1 VRCERHKGKDLSP
14 FIKLPVAMPQAQQP
28 ANVIRV
34 DLERLSSVLGCSVAD
49 LIGGLRTDRLGS
61 VEGARVA
68 QGDSASFSLRDA
80 SRLIEDEH
88 EIRVTSALIS
98 VASRPNELDSDYLP
112 RQLLQLGGATGL
124 TQIEI
129 VLRNLYRG
137 GIDRAV
143 RGCIV
148 HITCF
153 SLQNHFQIGVLLVS
167 VIAVL

>member
-1 VRCERHKGKDLSP
+1 
-14 FIKLPVAMPQAQQP
+14 MPQAQQP